1 MKSLTL
7 VLLILISIDCKA
19 QWPGAYYGF
28 ELEGPDGKIVHV
40 VDPTEVADVVA
51 WLEELGHH
59 TIRLARSAEES
70 EALLDEW
77 QAGTEETAASH

>member
-1 MKSLTL
+1 MLMF
-7 VLLILISIDCKA
+7 VSI
-19 QWPGAYYGF
+19 F
-28 ELEGPDGKIVHV
+28 SEGPDGKIVHV

>member
-1 MKSLTL
+1 MF
-7 VLLILISIDCKA
+7 VSI
-19 QWPGAYYGF
+19 F
-28 ELEGPDGKIVHV
+28 SEGPDGKIVHV

-59 TIRLARSAEES
+59 TIRLARSSEEC

-77 QAGTEETAASH
+77 QVESEENGTHASNAEQASNIVQKTLAHDVPAA